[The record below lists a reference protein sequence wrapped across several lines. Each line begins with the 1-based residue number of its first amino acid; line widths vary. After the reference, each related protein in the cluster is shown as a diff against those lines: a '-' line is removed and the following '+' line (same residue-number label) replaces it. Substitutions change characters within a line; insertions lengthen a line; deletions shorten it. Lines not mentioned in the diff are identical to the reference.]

1 MSIRDININI
11 KIDDNTKD
19 LFFGVTFII
28 AVTVTVVVVAVL
40 IL

>member
-11 KIDDNTKD
+11 TIDDNTKD

-28 AVTVTVVVVAVL
+28 AITVVVVVVL